1 MSEPSSSSRTV
12 KLETLLQVLQNGQ
25 IEVQGLLPNGSNY
38 TFFAMV
44 SRGEMR
50 TFAVYKPTR
59 GEQPCGT
66 FLKRPWPSAKWPP
79 T

>member
-1 MSEPSSSSRTV
+1 MSEPTSSSRTV

-44 SRGEMR
+44 SRGDDAKPGLARSRDNCIR
-50 TFAVYKPTR
+50 TASGVGPYGSIPYPF
-59 GEQPCGT
+59 
-66 FLKRPWPSAKWPP
+66 
-79 T
+79 